1 MNRKTVTDWI
11 LILLTTAAVA
21 IIWFLAPDWI
31 ALKLAVAR
39 LSDEDVR
46 NAYAARGQYGDQFG
60 AINAL
65 FSGFAFAG
73 IIVTLLFQRRD
84 LAETR
89 NVMAQERFDTTFF
102 QLLNLHIQTS
112 KTIKTRSREGQQAF
126 EEFVESLK
134 KSDPDF
140 FVFAALQKIRHDKIR
155 EIIDTKTINKNEL
168 PELDSDEIANLSEAI
183 TKGTRGFANY
193 LDQDVAMHK
202 ERVIK
207 AYEKAALAYIDY
219 FSHYFRNLY
228 HLLKFVDE
236 SALISAEERKRYA
249 KFIRAQLSD
258 IELVC
263 LFYNSLAPVT
273 LPGRGSMELGYP
285 KMQTYLKKYDM
296 LQNMNPLS
304 LVHPTH
310 KVIFDQSSGN
320 N

>member
-1 MNRKTVTDWI
+1 MNRKNITDWLLII
-11 LILLTTAAVA
+11 LTPVFVA
-21 IIWFLAPDWI
+21 LIWYFAPEWVT
-31 ALKLAVAR
+31 LKLASAA
-39 LSDEDVR
+39 SD
-46 NAYAARGQYGDQFG
+46 YPTRGQYGDQYG

-112 KTIKTRSREGQQAF
+112 KTIKTRTREGQQAF
-126 EEFVESLK
+126 QEFVESLK

-155 EIIDTKTINKNEL
+155 QIIDARAINKNDL
-168 PELDSDEIANLSEAI
+168 PELDSDEIANLTQAI
-183 TKGTRGFANY
+183 AQGTSSFANY
-193 LDQDVAMHK
+193 LDHDEVMHR

-236 SALISAEERKRYA
+236 SVLITAEERKRYA

-263 LFYNSLAPVT
+263 LFYNALAPIT

-285 KMQTYLKKYDM
+285 KMQNYLKEYDM

-304 LVHPTH
+304 LIHPTH
-310 KVIFDQSSGN
+310 KMIFEKAVEKK
-320 N
+320 